1 MRNPGMRTILA
12 MALLAVTTHAQ
23 TPDARKA
30 ISHPAPVYPDAARKF
45 SVSGVVKVQVV
56 VATDGHIKDVK
67 VIGGHPMLVI
77 AVQDALKAWQFSPAA
92 TESTVNLEF
101 SFHP

>member
-1 MRNPGMRTILA
+1 
-12 MALLAVTTHAQ
+12 MALLAATAHAQ
-23 TPDARKA
+23 APDARKV

-45 SVSGVVKVQVV
+45 AVSGVVKVQVLI
-56 VATDGHIKDVK
+56 APDGHIKDVK

-77 AVQDALKAWQFSPAA
+77 AVQDALKAWQYAPASA
-92 TESTVNLEF
+92 ESTLNLEF